1 MPYVCMNKQKQSGFI
16 MLFFVLS
23 ISVTMLLWIGVSS
36 SDLFAYIKKRK
47 DFEVYRDGVAELIS
61 CADVVISRWINND
74 MPVGSIDMFR
84 QLYVGDRFVCKVYSL
99 KKTTIDIS
107 TYKIQFTIDHK
118 LEVSAFV
125 RNGFIVSIASLYIL

>member
-47 DFEVYRDGVAELIS
+47 DFEVYRDGVADLIS
-61 CADVVISRWINND
+61 CADVVISRWIND
-74 MPVGSIDMFR
+74 DIPVGNIDVYR
-84 QLYVGDRFVCKVYSL
+84 QLYAGDRFVCKVYDF
-99 KKTTIDIS
+99 KKTTVDVS

-118 LEVSAFV
+118 LEVSTSV
-125 RNGFIVSIASLYIL
+125 YNGFVISIRSLYLL

>member
-1 MPYVCMNKQKQSGFI
+1 

-47 DFEVYRDGVAELIS
+47 DFEVYRDGVADLIS

-74 MPVGSIDMFR
+74 MPVGSTDVYR
-84 QLYVGDRFVCKVYSL
+84 QLYVGDRFLCKVYDL
-99 KKTTIDIS
+99 KKTTTDIS
-107 TYKIQFTIDHK
+107 TYKIEFIIDQR
-118 LEVSAFV
+118 LVVSVSVYNGFVVSA
-125 RNGFIVSIASLYIL
+125 RSLYLL

>member
-1 MPYVCMNKQKQSGFI
+1 MLYLRVNKQKQSGFI

-47 DFEVYRDGVAELIS
+47 DFEVYRDGVADLIS
-61 CADVVISRWINND
+61 CADTVISRWINND
-74 MPVGSIDMFR
+74 MSVGSTDVYR
-84 QLYVGDRFVCKVYSL
+84 QLYVGDRFVCKVYDL

-107 TYKIQFTIDHK
+107 TYKIEFVVDHK
-118 LEVSAFV
+118 LAVSV
-125 RNGFIVSIASLYIL
+125 SVYNGFVVSIRSLYLL